1 MSEGIA
7 ARGSL
12 RGDQDG
18 PPAYAALTLVGIL
31 FINMVGF
38 GIVIPLLPF
47 YGLAFS
53 AEPWQVALI
62 FSAFSVGSLFGE
74 PLWGRL
80 SDLYGRR
87 ILLISTVSGNCLCYL
102 ALAFADTAWLAF
114 AIRLLGGFASG
125 NGSVVQAYIA
135 DVTPPEK
142 RARRMSWLGAAFAI
156 GLIVGPAIGGSFVDE
171 SRGVPGFRI
180 PLLLASAASACSLVA
195 LLLFVKEPRTRI
207 VVARPKLKIGSA
219 LAQVVKHPV
228 IGRLMLLT
236 LLVSFAFTGV
246 EVMFGLW
253 AHARFGWGAREIG
266 QCFAIAGA
274 ISAFTQIFVTGRLS
288 ERYGEAHVLAGGMAM
303 TVVGCFLQP
312 FSNGLMMTTALI
324 SLTAAGQSIA
334 FPNVVTLISR
344 TCDPSRQ
351 GQVLGFNN
359 ATGAFGRTTGPFTAS
374 LGFGHISP
382 NLPYFAAAGL
392 VAPAILLALRA
403 VRHERRHNISKAP
416 PE

>member
-1 MSEGIA
+1 M
-7 ARGSL
+7 
-12 RGDQDG
+12 
-18 PPAYAALTLVGIL
+18 
-31 FINMVGF
+31 
-38 GIVIPLLPF
+38 
-47 YGLAFS
+47 
-53 AEPWQVALI
+53 
-62 FSAFSVGSLFGE
+62 
-74 PLWGRL
+74 
-80 SDLYGRR
+80 
-87 ILLISTVSGNCLCYL
+87 STVLGNCLCYF

-156 GLIVGPAIGGSFVDE
+156 GLVVGPAIGGSFVDE
-171 SRGVPGFRI
+171 SRGVPGFRV
-180 PLLLASAASACSLVA
+180 PLLIASAASACSLVA
-195 LLLFVKEPRTRI
+195 ILLFVREPRARI
-207 VVARPKLKIGSA
+207 VETRETLKVGAA
-219 LAQVVKHPV
+219 LTEVVKHPV

-236 LLVSFAFTGV
+236 LLVSFAFTGI

-288 ERYGEAHVLAGGMAM
+288 ERYGDAHVLAGGMAL
-303 TVVGCFLQP
+303 TVVGCLLQP
-312 FSNGLMMTTALI
+312 FSTGLVMTTLLI

-334 FPNVVTLISR
+334 FPNVVALISR
-344 TCDPSRQ
+344 ASDPSRQ

-359 ATGAFGRTTGPFTAS
+359 ATGAFGRTTGPFCAS
-374 LGFGHISP
+374 LGFSHISP

-392 VAPAILLALRA
+392 VAPAIFLALSA
-403 VRHERRHNISKAP
+403 VRHERRHAAKKEASA
-416 PE
+416 